1 MQCRNCKIMLLS
13 ITNKDT
19 ISMFDSHSFST
30 DPLLSIFK
38 ILSTTEEKGKYVT
51 LPNQTR
57 LIGNNFSWLIDDI
70 NRNIFRIL

>member
-1 MQCRNCKIMLLS
+1 
-13 ITNKDT
+13 
-19 ISMFDSHSFST
+19 MFDSHSFST

>member
-1 MQCRNCKIMLLS
+1 MS
-13 ITNKDT
+13 
-19 ISMFDSHSFST
+19 DSHGFST
-30 DPLLSIFK
+30 DPLLSIIK

-51 LPNQTR
+51 LRNQTR